1 MPIDVVP
8 RTIPRRDTT
17 GVCYLVARQHMWMRL
32 GINLLW
38 AAALVGGAAVLVQ
51 RGALGVAVAMLIAY
65 VIRVTLTYVYAR
77 RLARPLSASVS
88 RAAPD

>member
-1 MPIDVVP
+1 
-8 RTIPRRDTT
+8 
-17 GVCYLVARQHMWMRL
+17 
-32 GINLLW
+32 
-38 AAALVGGAAVLVQ
+38 
-51 RGALGVAVAMLIAY
+51 MLIAY